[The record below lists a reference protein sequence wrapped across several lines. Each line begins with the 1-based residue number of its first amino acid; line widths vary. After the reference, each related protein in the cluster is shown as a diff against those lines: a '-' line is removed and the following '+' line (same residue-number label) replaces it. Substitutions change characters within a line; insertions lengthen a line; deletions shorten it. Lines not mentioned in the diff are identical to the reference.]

1 MASAPRV
8 RFAPSPTGYLHI
20 GGARTALF
28 NYLYA
33 KRHGGVFI
41 LRVEDTDQE
50 RSTPESVKAILDG
63 LMWLG
68 IDWDEG
74 PGKEGPA
81 APYFQTQRLD
91 LYKKY
96 ADQLI
101 AEGKA
106 YRCYCTREEID
117 ARRAA
122 VEKATGKPGTYKYEG
137 TCRELKE
144 PPAGRTA
151 VIRFKM
157 PSQEGEVTFDD
168 KALGPITKA
177 YSDLDDWVMLRA
189 DGIPLYNYGCV
200 IDDHTMDI
208 TLVGRGQEHVN
219 STFPQLMLYQALGWK
234 PPEFAHFPLILGPD
248 REKLS
253 KRKHPEA
260 DVMLHKRHGILP
272 EALLNFVVR
281 LGWSHGNDEVI
292 SREQMIEWFDF
303 DHVGTTSGVWN
314 PEKLQWLN
322 QQWLKLLAPAVVAST
337 LADFLVAKG
346 VQIKPG
352 DPRLERVVLAFRE
365 RAKTQQEMAD
375 MALKYFQHGVT
386 LEEKAAA
393 KHLTA
398 ESKPLLTQVR
408 EQAAALPEWT
418 AAALDEVVKKVSE
431 QAAVGM
437 GKVAQPVRVAVTGG
451 TVSPG
456 IGETLELLGRE
467 ESLHRLDAAL
477 ARP

>member
-1 MASAPRV
+1 MAPAPRV

-33 KRHGGVFI
+33 KRQGGVFI
-41 LRVEDTDQE
+41 LRIEDTDQE

-63 LMWLG
+63 LTWLG

-74 PGKEGPA
+74 PGKEGPS
-81 APYFQTQRLD
+81 APYFQTQRLE

-101 AEGKA
+101 AERKA

-137 TCRELKE
+137 TCRDRKDIPE
-144 PPAGRTA
+144 GRTA
-151 VIRFKM
+151 VIRFRM
-157 PSQEGEVTFDD
+157 PDGEGEATFDD
-168 KALGPITKA
+168 KVLGPITKQ
-177 YSDLDDWVMLRA
+177 YSDLDDWVMMRA

-219 STFPQLMLYQALGWK
+219 STFPQLMLYKAFGWT
-234 PPEFAHFPLILGPD
+234 PPDFAHFPLILGPD

-260 DVMLHKRHGILP
+260 DVMLHKRNGVLP
-272 EALLNFVVR
+272 EALLNYVIR

-292 SREQMIEWFDF
+292 SGQQMVEWFDF
-303 DHVGTTSGVWN
+303 AQVGSTSGVWS
-314 PEKLQWLN
+314 PDKLMWLN
-322 QQWLKLLAPAVVAST
+322 QQWLKLLPPAKVAGT
-337 LADFLVAKG
+337 LVDFLADKG
-346 VQIKPG
+346 VKLPSG
-352 DPRLERVVLAFRE
+352 DARLERVVLAFRE
-365 RAKTQQEMAD
+365 RAKTLQEMAE

-386 LEEKAAA
+386 LDEKAAA

-398 ESKPLLTQVR
+398 ESKPLLAQVR
-408 EQAAALPEWT
+408 EQVAALPQWSVAT
-418 AAALDEVVKKVSE
+418 LDEVVKKVSE
-431 QAAVGM
+431 QAGVGM
-437 GKVAQPVRVAVTGG
+437 GKVAQPVRVATTGG

-467 ESLHRLDAAL
+467 ETLHRLDAAL